1 MTIKFFRPVFVLGMG
16 VMFLTSLFVEIPGIE
31 IAIALFTALALIS
44 YLPYLSRVP
53 LIVVIIL
60 NVTAVIF
67 YSIGGTMDD
76 VIEGLL
82 MNTAVLMIFIFVPLL
97 AIPITSPRYLDDIS
111 ALLKSSFKN
120 TKQSYNA
127 LKFGMFSIGSV
138 LNVGTLPILY
148 YLTDTEQ
155 FKDHK
160 VMRMAALN
168 RGIALLFTWSPYFI
182 SIAVILSYFEV
193 QWVAIAAF
201 GLTLSAVS
209 IIGEWFLS
217 STKKY
222 KEIEK
227 SPPEAYNKKRIM
239 ELGAIMLSMTAL
251 IIALDIFSGFAIVN
265 IIPIV
270 ALVLFVIWTS
280 VIGGFPKVQ
289 KGLKSYTQERIPK
302 MGNELLVFI
311 SAGVFGTSLLVIG
324 FDTFLISMLE
334 AAGVSHVLLLIPIFA
349 VLTIGLSF
357 FSVHPII
364 TITVASLAVL
374 SMDMDVSEHYYIA
387 IGLLLNWT
395 VTVNMTPFTGINL
408 LMSSLANKS
417 IFTMPKHNVL
427 YSLCMWFAGY
437 AMIVILYFV

>member
-1 MTIKFFRPVFVLGMG
+1 MKIKFFRPFFVLGMG
-16 VMFLTSLFVEIPGIE
+16 IMFLTSLFVEIPGIE

-53 LIVVIIL
+53 LTVVIIL

-67 YSIGGTMDD
+67 YIIGGTIDD
-76 VIEGLL
+76 VIDGLL

-193 QWVAIAAF
+193 QWVAISAF

-222 KEIEK
+222 KEIEE

-324 FDTFLISMLE
+324 FDTF
-334 AAGVSHVLLLIPIFA
+334 
-349 VLTIGLSF
+349 
-357 FSVHPII
+357 
-364 TITVASLAVL
+364 
-374 SMDMDVSEHYYIA
+374 
-387 IGLLLNWT
+387 
-395 VTVNMTPFTGINL
+395 
-408 LMSSLANKS
+408 
-417 IFTMPKHNVL
+417 
-427 YSLCMWFAGY
+427 
-437 AMIVILYFV
+437 

>member
-1 MTIKFFRPVFVLGMG
+1 MKIKFFRPFFVLGMG
-16 VMFLTSLFVEIPGIE
+16 FMFLASLFVEIPGME
-31 IAIALFTALALIS
+31 VAIAVFTALALIS

-53 LIVVIIL
+53 LTVVIIL

-67 YSIGGTMDD
+67 YIIGGSLAD

-97 AIPITSPRYLDDIS
+97 AIPITSPRYLKDITG
-111 ALLKSSFKN
+111 LLKSSFNN

-127 LKFGMFSIGSV
+127 LKLGTFSIGSV

-148 YLTDTEQ
+148 YLTDTDQ

-168 RGIALLFTWSPYFI
+168 RGFALAFAWSPYFI

-193 QWVAIAAF
+193 QWLAIAAF
-201 GLTLSAVS
+201 GLTMSVISL
-209 IIGEWFLS
+209 IGEWFLFND
-217 STKKY
+217 KKY
-222 KEIEK
+222 REMPE
-227 SPPEAYNKKRIM
+227 SPPVYYSRRRIA
-239 ELGAIMLSMTAL
+239 ELGVIMLLMTGL
-251 IIALDIFSGFAIVN
+251 IIILDMFSGFAIVN

-270 ALVLFVIWTS
+270 AIVLFIVWS
-280 VIGGFPKVQ
+280 VAIGGVEKVV
-289 KGLKSYTQERIPK
+289 KGLKSYTQERIPN

-324 FDTFLISMLE
+324 FDTFLINMLE
-334 AAGVSHVLLLIPIFA
+334 AAGVNHVLLLIPIFA
-349 VLTIGLSF
+349 VLIIGLSF

-364 TITVASLAVL
+364 TITVAALSVL
-374 SMDMDVSEHYYIA
+374 SMDMDVSEHYYMA
-387 IGLLLNWT
+387 IVLLLNWA
-395 VTVNMTPFTGINL
+395 VTVNLSPFTGINL

-417 IFTMPKHNVL
+417 IFTMPKHNAL
-427 YSLCMWFAGY
+427 YGLCLWFAGY
-437 AMIVILYFV
+437 AIIAFLYFV